1 MPLCTHLHWYI
12 ETSFCCSSS
21 PPRSSWHWPL
31 KPQNNYKSSTKQ
43 LTEVEE
49 TLTLW
54 PSSSRQEMRIATT
67 KNCIFGFLVRDHQD
81 DGGWPFNVVWHTGEK
96 YDDNLIHKMI
106 LFLIFLDKQ
115 YVFWENYYFI
125 HFWNLQ
131 KPAHKDFIFFSNE
144 CPSQSMSTPTVIFI

>member
-1 MPLCTHLHWYI
+1 MFICHCAH
-12 ETSFCCSSS
+12 TSTDISKRVFAALR
-21 PPRSSWHWPL
+21 PPGSSWHWPL

-81 DGGWPFNVVWHTGEK
+81 DGGRPFNVVWHTGEK

-115 YVFWENYYFI
+115 YFEKIIILYIYEIYKNPPTKTLSFSLMNALV
-125 HFWNLQ
+125 NLCRHRQ
-131 KPAHKDFIFFSNE
+131 
-144 CPSQSMSTPTVIFI
+144 